1 MPKPVQY
8 DPSRSV
14 RHEFHVKSGA
24 DRLDVFLSRRLPDF
38 SRTLFQKLIKE
49 GRATINGKPAKA
61 SSKVLS
67 GDRVVV
73 EVPKRILPEL
83 IPTEI
88 PLEVLYEDD
97 DVLAVNKPPGMVVHP
112 AGGHWN
118 DTLVNALLAYF
129 KLAPESKDIFR
140 PSITHRI
147 DKDTSGVVL
156 VGKTQKAT
164 ANLTKQFRDRTI
176 DKTYHAI
183 VEGEIADGVI
193 ERPIDRH
200 RKDRFRMGAAKTGE
214 GKEAMSIVRVILA
227 FRDFTYVA
235 VKPVTGRTHQIRV
248 HLATVGHPCVGDP
261 LYAHRL
267 LRRADLDGS
276 DDQTPVMTRQALHAH
291 TIRFA
296 HPRDGRPMEISAPL
310 PADMHRL
317 LQLLT
322 TLRRRS

>member
-1 MPKPVQY
+1 MAKPVQY
-8 DPSRSV
+8 DPTRTI
-14 RHEFHVKSGA
+14 RHEFDAKTGA
-24 DRLDVFLSRRLPDF
+24 DRLDVFLSKRLPEF

-49 GRATINGKPAKA
+49 GRATINGKPAKPGR
-61 SSKVLS
+61 KVLS
-67 GDRVVV
+67 GDKVVV
-73 EVPKRILPEL
+73 EVPRLLLPEL

-88 PLEVLYEDD
+88 PLEVLYEDED
-97 DVLAVNKPPGMVVHP
+97 MLAVNKPPGMVVHP
-112 AGGHWN
+112 AGGHWD

-156 VGKTQKAT
+156 VGKTQRAT
-164 ANLTKQFRDRTI
+164 ANLTRQFRDRTI

-200 RKDRFRMGAAKTGE
+200 RKDRFRMGAAKAGE
-214 GKEAMSIVRVILA
+214 GKEAMSIVKVLKA
-227 FRDFTYVA
+227 FRGFTYIA

-248 HLATVGHPCVGDP
+248 HVATVGHPCVGDP
-261 LYAHRL
+261 LYAGKI
-267 LRRADLDGS
+267 LRRGDLDGS
-276 DDQTPVMTRQALHAH
+276 DDETPVMKRQALHAH

-296 HPRDGRPMEISAPL
+296 HPKDGRPMEISAPL
-310 PADMHRL
+310 PADMRAL
-317 LQLLT
+317 LHLLT
-322 TLRRRS
+322 SFASR

>member
-1 MPKPVQY
+1 MAKPVPY
-8 DPSRSV
+8 DPTKSM
-14 RHEFHVKSGA
+14 RHEFDVKTGS
-24 DRLDVFLSRRLPDF
+24 DRLDVFLSKRLPDF

-49 GRATINGKPAKA
+49 GRATINGRPAKA

-67 GDRVVV
+67 GDKVVV
-73 EVPKRILPEL
+73 EVPKLILPEL

-88 PLEVLYEDD
+88 PLDIIYEDD
-97 DVLAVNKPPGMVVHP
+97 DMLAVNKPPGMVVHP
-112 AGGHWN
+112 AGGHWD

-156 VGKTQKAT
+156 VGKTPKAT

-183 VEGEIADGVI
+183 VEGEIANGVI

-200 RKDRFRMGAAKTGE
+200 RKDRFRMGAAKAGE
-214 GKEAMSIVRVILA
+214 GKEAMSIVNVLQA
-227 FRDFTYVA
+227 FRGFTYIA

-248 HLATVGHPCVGDP
+248 HVATVGHPCVGDP
-261 LYAHRL
+261 LYASRI
-267 LRRADLDGS
+267 LRRGDLDGS
-276 DDQTPVMTRQALHAH
+276 GDETPVMKRQALHAH

-296 HPRDGRPMEISAPL
+296 HPRDSRAMEISAPL
-310 PADMHRL
+310 PKDMEDL
-317 LQLLT
+317 LNLL
-322 TLRRRS
+322 SEHASP